1 MNIYT
6 VHQWVL
12 LFYLYCFMGWI
23 WESCYVSLK
32 NHKWVNRGF
41 LKGPLL
47 PIYGSG
53 AIVVLISTLVV
64 QKNLVLVFI
73 IGMIAATILEYITG
87 ALMEKLFH
95 VRYWDYTTEPFNIN
109 GHVCLL
115 CSLAW
120 GVFSVLLVRFV
131 NPPIEYLINNIPD
144 EILEISAYII
154 TVFITIDAVQSFNE
168 AMDLKNL
175 LIRFTER
182 NDTIINIKKRIEIL
196 EAFVNEDVK
205 SMQEKLVE
213 KVAIKQEKSAAKKN
227 TRKQAIEAIIRR
239 NLALKEEATKGFV
252 EKVSRYV
259 DKFDELSAK
268 AIDEP
273 SKIKAEFLED
283 LSKLKVHELK
293 INNTENK
300 VYMNSI
306 NILRRNPN
314 ARAKKYEEA
323 MREVKNLDKEIKSK

>member
-273 SKIKAEFLED
+273 SKIKAEFLEY

>member
-273 SKIKAEFLED
+273 SKIKAEFLEY

-323 MREVKNLDKEIKSK
+323 MREVKNLDKYIKSK

>member
-196 EAFVNEDVK
+196 EAFVNEDLK
-205 SMQEKLVE
+205 SM
-213 KVAIKQEKSAAKKN
+213 QEKSAAKKN

-273 SKIKAEFLED
+273 SKIKAEFLEY

>member
-32 NHKWVNRGF
+32 NHNWVNRGF

-144 EILEISAYII
+144 EILEIS
-154 TVFITIDAVQSFNE
+154 NE
-168 AMDLKNL
+168 
-175 LIRFTER
+175 
-182 NDTIINIKKRIEIL
+182 
-196 EAFVNEDVK
+196 
-205 SMQEKLVE
+205 
-213 KVAIKQEKSAAKKN
+213 VANAK
-227 TRKQAIEAIIRR
+227 I
-239 NLALKEEATKGFV
+239 
-252 EKVSRYV
+252 
-259 DKFDELSAK
+259 
-268 AIDEP
+268 
-273 SKIKAEFLED
+273 
-283 LSKLKVHELK
+283 
-293 INNTENK
+293 
-300 VYMNSI
+300 
-306 NILRRNPN
+306 
-314 ARAKKYEEA
+314 KYEELFKII
-323 MREVKNLDKEIKSK
+323 ETKKNIYLFLDSAQSIILNKNNFKLGSCEQCIEFLKDKLKEKYKIYTMI

>member
-32 NHKWVNRGF
+32 NHKWINRGF

-259 DKFDELSAK
+259 DKFDELSSK

-273 SKIKAEFLED
+273 SKIKAEFLEY

-323 MREVKNLDKEIKSK
+323 MREVKNLDKYIKDK

>member
-273 SKIKAEFLED
+273 SKIKAEFLEY

-323 MREVKNLDKEIKSK
+323 MREAKNLDKNLSDK

>member
-32 NHKWVNRGF
+32 NHKWVKRGF

-259 DKFDELSAK
+259 DKFDELSSK

-273 SKIKAEFLED
+273 SKIKAEFSD
-283 LSKLKVHELK
+283 YLSRLKAHELK

-300 VYMNSI
+300 VYVNSI

-314 ARAKKYEEA
+314 ARAKRYEEA
-323 MREVKNLDKEIKSK
+323 MREVKNLDKNLSDK

>member
-196 EAFVNEDVK
+196 EAFVNEDLK

-273 SKIKAEFLED
+273 SKIKAEFLEY

-323 MREVKNLDKEIKSK
+323 LREVKNLDKNLSDK

>member
-64 QKNLVLVFI
+64 QKNLVVVFI

-273 SKIKAEFLED
+273 SKIKAEFLEY

-323 MREVKNLDKEIKSK
+323 MREVKTLDKYIKDK

>member
-273 SKIKAEFLED
+273 SKIKAEFLEY

-314 ARAKKYEEA
+314 ARAKRYEEA
-323 MREVKNLDKEIKSK
+323 MREVKNLDKNLSDK

>member
-259 DKFDELSAK
+259 DKFDELSSK

-273 SKIKAEFLED
+273 SKIKAEFLEY

-323 MREVKNLDKEIKSK
+323 MREVKNLDKYIKDK

>member
-196 EAFVNEDVK
+196 EAFVNEDLK

-273 SKIKAEFLED
+273 SKIKAEFLEY

-314 ARAKKYEEA
+314 ARAKKYEAA
-323 MREVKNLDKEIKSK
+323 MREDKNLDKNLSDK

>member
-196 EAFVNEDVK
+196 EAFVNEDLK

-273 SKIKAEFLED
+273 SKIKAEFLEY

-323 MREVKNLDKEIKSK
+323 MREVKNLDKYIKSK

>member
-239 NLALKEEATKGFV
+239 NLALKEEATKGVV

-273 SKIKAEFLED
+273 SKIKAEFLEY

-323 MREVKNLDKEIKSK
+323 MREVKNLDKNLSDK

>member
-273 SKIKAEFLED
+273 SKIKAEFLEY

-323 MREVKNLDKEIKSK
+323 MREVKNLDKNLSDK

>member
-273 SKIKAEFLED
+273 SKIKAEFLEY

-323 MREVKNLDKEIKSK
+323 RREVKNLDKNLSDK

>member
-252 EKVSRYV
+252 EKVSRYG

-273 SKIKAEFLED
+273 SKIKAEFLEY

-323 MREVKNLDKEIKSK
+323 MREVKNLDKNLSDK

>member
-213 KVAIKQEKSAAKKN
+213 KVAIRQEKSVVKKN
-227 TRKQAIEAIIRR
+227 TRKQVIESIIRK
-239 NLALKEEATKGFV
+239 NLELKEEAMKGFV

-259 DKFDELSAK
+259 DKFDELSSK

-273 SKIKAEFLED
+273 SKLKAEFLD
-283 LSKLKVHELK
+283 YLSRLKAHELK

-300 VYMNSI
+300 VYINSI

>member
-196 EAFVNEDVK
+196 EAFVNEDLK

-273 SKIKAEFLED
+273 SKIKAEFLEY

-323 MREVKNLDKEIKSK
+323 MREVKNLDKYIKDK

>member
-1 MNIYT
+1 MHIYT
-6 VHQWVL
+6 LHQWLL
-12 LFYLYCFMGWI
+12 LFYLYCFIGWV

-32 NHKWVNRGF
+32 KHKWVNRGF

-53 AIVVLISTLVV
+53 AIVVLISTLTVE
-64 QKNLVLVFI
+64 KNLILVFI
-73 IGMIAATILEYITG
+73 IGMISATILEYITG
-87 ALMEKLFH
+87 VVMEKLFH
-95 VRYWDYTTEPFNIN
+95 VRYWDYTKEPFNIN
-109 GHVCLL
+109 GHICLIS
-115 CSLAW
+115 SLAW

-131 NPPIEYLINNIPD
+131 NPNIESLVTIIPYGIS
-144 EILEISAYII
+144 EIISYII
-154 TVFITIDAVQSFNE
+154 TVFITIDGVQSFNE

-175 LIRFTER
+175 LIKFTER
-182 NDTIINIKKRIEIL
+182 NEAIINVKKRIEII

-205 SMQEKLVE
+205 SMQKKLVE
-213 KVAIKQEKSAAKKN
+213 KVAIKQQEALLKKN
-227 TRKQAIEAIIRR
+227 TRKQSIEVIIRK
-239 NLALKEEATKGFV
+239 NLELKEEAMKGFV

-273 SKIKAEFLED
+273 SKIKAEFLEY

-314 ARAKKYEEA
+314 VRAKKYEEA
-323 MREVKNLDKEIKSK
+323 MREVKNLDKYIKDK

>member
-1 MNIYT
+1 M
-6 VHQWVL
+6 
-12 LFYLYCFMGWI
+12 
-23 WESCYVSLK
+23 
-32 NHKWVNRGF
+32 
-41 LKGPLL
+41 
-47 PIYGSG
+47 
-53 AIVVLISTLVV
+53 
-64 QKNLVLVFI
+64 
-73 IGMIAATILEYITG
+73 
-87 ALMEKLFH
+87 
-95 VRYWDYTTEPFNIN
+95 
-109 GHVCLL
+109 
-115 CSLAW
+115 AW

-273 SKIKAEFLED
+273 SKIKAEFLEY

-314 ARAKKYEEA
+314 ARAKRYEEA
-323 MREVKNLDKEIKSK
+323 MREVKNLDKNLSDK

>member
-239 NLALKEEATKGFV
+239 NLAWKEEATKGFV

-273 SKIKAEFLED
+273 SKIKAEFLEY

-323 MREVKNLDKEIKSK
+323 MREVKNLDKNLSDK

>member
-196 EAFVNEDVK
+196 EAFVNEDLK

-273 SKIKAEFLED
+273 SKIKAEFLEY

>member
-259 DKFDELSAK
+259 DKFDELSSK

-273 SKIKAEFLED
+273 SKIKAEFLEY

-314 ARAKKYEEA
+314 ARAKKYDEDL
-323 MREVKNLDKEIKSK
+323 REV